1 LLASG
6 GGTADRCIKFWN
18 THTGACLNSIDT
30 QSQVLYFPQQT
41 HWQGL
46 SKCQQLSFIILLG
59 GFKTAL
65 RGHTNRKFWHWL
77 TPIQPYDHGNST
89 TSVQTE
95 ICYLFQLWS
104 FPSSLKQLVHF
115 LLSNNIFS
123 VCAWNQVCALQ
134 WSKHERELLSSHGF
148 SQNQLCLWKYPSMV
162 KIAELT
168 GHTSRVLHLA
178 QVLYPIL
185 DASDRLF
192 QKITSVN
199 ITISC
204 SPFTLQSP
212 DGYTVA
218 SAAGDETLRF
228 WKVFGNPETSK
239 ASSKAKSKEV
249 GSVLNSLTRIR

>member
-1 LLASG
+1 
-6 GGTADRCIKFWN
+6 
-18 THTGACLNSIDT
+18 
-30 QSQVLYFPQQT
+30 
-41 HWQGL
+41 
-46 SKCQQLSFIILLG
+46 
-59 GFKTAL
+59 
-65 RGHTNRKFWHWL
+65 
-77 TPIQPYDHGNST
+77 
-89 TSVQTE
+89 
-95 ICYLFQLWS
+95 
-104 FPSSLKQLVHF
+104 
-115 LLSNNIFS
+115 
-123 VCAWNQVCALQ
+123 LQ